1 MDWTYQLNLPSKRT
15 TEKAYILITTPRSE
29 IETIIS
35 TSTTTEIPV
44 PSSTMFEPIPS
55 VKTMPR

>member
-15 TEKAYILITTPRSE
+15 TENAYILITTPRSE

-44 PSSTMFEPIPS
+44 PSSTMCEPILS

>member
-1 MDWTYQLNLPSKRT
+1 MDWAYQLNPASEQT

-29 IETIIS
+29 CDSIIP
-35 TSTTTEIPV
+35 TEIPV

-55 VKTMPR
+55 VKTLAR